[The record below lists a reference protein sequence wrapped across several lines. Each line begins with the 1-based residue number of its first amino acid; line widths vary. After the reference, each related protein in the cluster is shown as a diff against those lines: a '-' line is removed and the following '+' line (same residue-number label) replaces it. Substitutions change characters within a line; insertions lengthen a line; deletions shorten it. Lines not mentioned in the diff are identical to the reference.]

1 MAAEHEAGMDH
12 AVEHTAAHSPMEQF
26 QIKPLIDIHVGGYDI
41 SYTNSALF
49 MTLAV
54 FLTALLFWA
63 ATRHRTMVPGRLQ
76 ATAEML
82 YEFVAGMVKE
92 NTGQEGMKYFPF
104 IFTLFMFI
112 LFGNILGLMPYA
124 FTFTSHIVV
133 TAAMAVFVFVA
144 VTTIGFARHG
154 LHFFSLF
161 VPPGAPLAISIVLV
175 PLEVFSY
182 LIRPVSLSLRLFA
195 NMLAGHVLLKVLAG
209 FIISLGAVFGLVP
222 FLAVF
227 GVTLLEI
234 MVAVIQ
240 AYVFALLTCIYLNDA
255 IHLH

>member
-1 MAAEHEAGMDH
+1 
-12 AVEHTAAHSPMEQF
+12 MEQF
-26 QIKPLIDIHVGGYDI
+26 QIEPLVSLHIGNTDI

-54 FLTALLFWA
+54 VLTAVLFWA

-82 YEFVAGMVKE
+82 YEFVAGMVKD

-104 IFTLFMFI
+104 VFTLFIFI
-112 LFGNILGLMPYA
+112 LFGNILGLMPYG
-124 FTFTSHIVV
+124 FTFTSHIIV
-133 TAAMAVFVFVA
+133 TAAMAVFIFLA
-144 VTTIGFARHG
+144 VTAIGFWRHG

-161 VPPGAPLAISIVLV
+161 VPPGAPLGIAIILA
-175 PLEVFSY
+175 PLELFSY
-182 LIRPVSLSLRLFA
+182 LIRPLSMSLRLFA

-209 FIISLGAVFGLVP
+209 FIISLGVIFGFIPFMAVF
-222 FLAVF
+222 A
-227 GVTLLEI
+227 VTLLEI

-240 AYVFALLTCIYLNDA
+240 AYVFALLTCLYLNDA

>member
-1 MAAEHEAGMDH
+1 MAAEG
-12 AVEHTAAHSPMEQF
+12 HSPMEQF
-26 QIKPLIDIHVGGYDI
+26 KIEPLIPIHIGGTDI
-41 SYTNSALF
+41 SYSNSALF
-49 MTLAV
+49 MTFAV
-54 FLTALLFWA
+54 IATALLFWG

-92 NTGQEGMKYFPF
+92 NTGVEGMKYFPF
-104 IFTLFMFI
+104 VFTLFMFI
-112 LFGNILGLMPYA
+112 LFGNIFGLMPYG
-124 FTFTSHIVV
+124 FTFTSHIIV
-133 TAAMAVFVFVA
+133 TAAMAVFIFVC
-144 VTTIGFARHG
+144 VTIIGFARHG

-161 VPPGAPLAISIVLV
+161 VPPGAPLGIAIVLA
-175 PLEVFSY
+175 PLELFSY
-182 LIRPVSLSLRLFA
+182 LIRPVSMSLRLFA

-209 FIISLGAVFGLVP
+209 FIISLGVVFGVVP

>member
-1 MAAEHEAGMDH
+1 MAMED
-12 AVEHTAAHSPMEQF
+12 TAAHGADAAAHGPMHQF
-26 QIKPLIDIHVGGYDI
+26 NIEPIIPIHVGGYDI

-54 FLTALLFWA
+54 LGSFLLFWA
-63 ATRHRTMVPGRLQ
+63 ATRHRTMVPGRWQ

-82 YEFVAGMVKE
+82 YEFVHGMVVE
-92 NTGQEGMKYFPF
+92 NTGKEGLKYFPF
-104 IFTLFMFI
+104 VLTLFLFI
-112 LFGNILGLMPYA
+112 LFGNVLGLMPYS
-124 FTFTSHIVV
+124 FTFTSHIAV
-133 TAAMAVFVFVA
+133 TAAMAVFIFIA
-144 VTTIGFARHG
+144 VTIIGFARHG

-161 VPPGAPLAISIVLV
+161 VPPGAPLGIAIVLA
-175 PLEVFSY
+175 PLELFSY
-182 LIRPVSLSLRLFA
+182 LIRPVSMSLRLFA

-209 FIISLGAVFGLVP
+209 FIVTLGVVFGVVPFIAVF
-222 FLAVF
+222 A
-227 GVTLLEI
+227 VTLLEI

>member
-1 MAAEHEAGMDH
+1 MAAEG
-12 AVEHTAAHSPMEQF
+12 HSPMEQF
-26 QIKPLIDIHVGGYDI
+26 KIEPLIPIHIGGTDI
-41 SYTNSALF
+41 SYSNSALF
-49 MTLAV
+49 MTFAV
-54 FLTALLFWA
+54 IATALLFWG

-92 NTGQEGMKYFPF
+92 NTGVEGMKYFPF
-104 IFTLFMFI
+104 VFTLFMFI
-112 LFGNILGLMPYA
+112 LFGNIFGLMPYG

-133 TAAMAVFVFVA
+133 TAAMAVFIFIC
-144 VTTIGFARHG
+144 VTIIGFARHG

-161 VPPGAPLAISIVLV
+161 VPPGAPLGIAIVLA
-175 PLEVFSY
+175 PLELFSY
-182 LIRPVSLSLRLFA
+182 LIRPVSMSLRLFA

-209 FIISLGAVFGLVP
+209 FIISLGVVFGVVP